1 MNRSASN
8 WINSLVRAKN
18 GDIGTVEQLYFDD
31 LTWSIRYMS
40 VKVGGTLPS
49 RNILISLAA
58 LDTPDWEKRVF
69 PVNLTLAQIR
79 SSPNTNTEEPVLRE
93 HEVALHAHYAWPHY
107 WGGGFYVPTE
117 TGLGTIP
124 AVDAET
130 IAAIRSSRV
139 QKLGSHLRS
148 TQEVMGSLVHATDGN
163 IGHVEDFLAD
173 EGWVIRYLVVN
184 TRNWQPD
191 RRVLVSPQWIRK
203 ISWIDKKV
211 FVDLS
216 QEAVKK
222 SPKYNPLKPVSL
234 DYESRLLSHLKKP
247 EFTEWI
253 MFKFHAP
260 PGSNVY
266 VAGTFNNWDPTAI
279 KLGDNTTGAY
289 VATVLLPLGRY
300 EYKFIVNGDWHN
312 GPDGSEQVPNSFGTT
327 NNVLVVERIIEHP
340 LHHPTFS
347 RLSVSEDRLL
357 WRTPLGG

>member
-8 WINSLVRAKN
+8 WINSLVRAKD
-18 GDIGTVEQLYFDD
+18 GDVGTVEQLYFDD

-40 VKVGGTLPS
+40 VKVGGGLPE

-58 LDTPDWEKRVF
+58 LDKPDWEKRVF

-79 SSPNTNTEEPVLRE
+79 SSPNTNTDEPVLRE
-93 HEVALHAHYAWPHY
+93 HEIELHAHYAWPVY
-107 WGGGFYVPTE
+107 WGGGFYVPSE
-117 TGLGTIP
+117 YSLGTIP

-130 IAAIRSSRV
+130 ISAIRSSRV
-139 QKLGSHLRS
+139 QKMGSHLRR
-148 TQEVMGSLVHATDGN
+148 TGEVMGSLVHATDGN

-173 EGWVIRYLVVN
+173 EEWVIRYLVVN

-234 DYESRLLSHLKKP
+234 DYENRLLSHLKSRNSP
-247 EFTEWI
+247 NGLCSSFMRLPAQTF
-253 MFKFHAP
+253 MSPAP
-260 PGSNVY
+260 STTGIPPRSSW
-266 VAGTFNNWDPTAI
+266 GTIPRVHMSRPFCSRWEDMNTSSLLTAI
-279 KLGDNTTGAY
+279 GVMVPMAVNKFPI
-289 VATVLLPLGRY
+289 LLAL
-300 EYKFIVNGDWHN
+300 
-312 GPDGSEQVPNSFGTT
+312 
-327 NNVLVVERIIEHP
+327 
-340 LHHPTFS
+340 PTMCC
-347 RLSVSEDRLL
+347 L
-357 WRTPLGG
+357 WNA